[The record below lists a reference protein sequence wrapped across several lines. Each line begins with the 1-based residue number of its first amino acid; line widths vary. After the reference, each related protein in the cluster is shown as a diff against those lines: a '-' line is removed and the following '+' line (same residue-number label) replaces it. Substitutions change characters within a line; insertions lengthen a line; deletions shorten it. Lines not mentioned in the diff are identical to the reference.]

1 MPQRVPLVTVTI
13 RDCVVDT
20 FRCGGHGG
28 QNVNKRDTGVRVT
41 HPPSGASAESCE
53 TRSQGRNKTL
63 AFGRMVR
70 SEKFQ
75 LWLKIETSRRMTGR
89 SIDDIVNEQMNEANI
104 RVEVRGADGKWAEPT
119 EKE

>member
-1 MPQRVPLVTVTI
+1 
-13 RDCVVDT
+13 
-20 FRCGGHGG
+20 
-28 QNVNKRDTGVRVT
+28 
-41 HPPSGASAESCE
+41 
-53 TRSQGRNKTL
+53 
-63 AFGRMVR
+63 MVR